1 MPEQIKPP
9 EQNETPIEDETPSD
23 EVDQIGRPR
32 RLNRQALMF
41 LINKLLGTLKDFAPG
56 NSERAISGAARG
68 VLSRMNNKS
77 NEVITTES
85 VFYKNLLQ
93 KINETKKEDMP
104 CNKPKASTR
113 PGKKKMVKACE
124 GGKEKIVHFGAKG
137 YGHNY
142 SRKARKSFR
151 ARHKCGEKKSKL
163 SAQYWACKNLW
174 AGPKGS
180 KASCPS
186 NRQCKK

>member
-1 MPEQIKPP
+1 MMA
-9 EQNETPIEDETPSD
+9 
-23 EVDQIGRPR
+23 DQIRPPTKEDNIPDEQESQEDQVQVKEIGKAR
-32 RLNRQALMF
+32 KLPRSALLALISRLLNSIQDFSSSSIGGITRLAGTKLTGTNTNENKMNY
-41 LINKLLGTLKDFAPG
+41 NKLK
-56 NSERAISGAARG
+56 
-68 VLSRMNNKS
+68 
-77 NEVITTES
+77 
-85 VFYKNLLQ
+85 Q
-93 KINETKKEDMP
+93 KLFEAVSKEDMP
-104 CNKPKASTR
+104 CNKPRASTR

-142 SRKARKSFR
+142 SPKARKSFK

>member
-1 MPEQIKPP
+1 MKVIHKQIASPTRESDPAENNEFLNKEILAILQGAERKGRRQKHKKEISEQV
-9 EQNETPIEDETPSD
+9 S
-23 EVDQIGRPR
+23 
-32 RLNRQALMF
+32 
-41 LINKLLGTLKDFAPG
+41 
-56 NSERAISGAARG
+56 
-68 VLSRMNNKS
+68 
-77 NEVITTES
+77 
-85 VFYKNLLQ
+85 
-93 KINETKKEDMP
+93 KEDMP
-104 CNKPKASTR
+104 CNKPRASTR

-142 SRKARKSFR
+142 SPKARKSFR